1 MGGMVDHNLLGAS
14 SEHMP
19 QHSAKRAQCTLLP
32 PLFALPLL
40 RTNEVN
46 N

>member
-14 SEHMP
+14 SEHMR